1 MKGQPHPNGM
11 VAVEVVV
18 AAQEFQTLR
27 MTVAQ
32 PCGVVDVAVHTADE
46 LPIFVGIGNF
56 VEGEGCSETL
66 MAGVKC

>member
-46 LPIFVGIGNF
+46 LPISVLVLEALGRGRD
-56 VEGEGCSETL
+56 VQRR
-66 MAGVKC
+66 